1 MLAVRIA
8 EVKPDYEPEIKAA
21 DVNDVDHQ
29 RILINESERHRVHS
43 FDEAGWSAN
52 LMDAGNENILAG
64 LGEFMPTVYSTKSSQ
79 SVTFVGG
86 STMDGLDLLS
96 VKQ

>member
-21 DVNDVDHQ
+21 DVNNVDHQ
-29 RILINESERHRVHS
+29 LILIKESKRHCVHS
-43 FDEAGWSAN
+43 FDEAGCSPD

-64 LGEFMPTVYSTKSSQ
+64 LG
-79 SVTFVGG
+79 
-86 STMDGLDLLS
+86 
-96 VKQ
+96 